1 MTNIYA
7 LKKYFRKSMSEKN
20 SFNPE
25 GFSYYDCNR
34 IFPYCHNGKCKN
46 FSKLMYLIIKERIYN
61 GHSIIIDHLNQNKN
75 EINHQNEH
83 GWTALMIA
91 SVTSSYWCTID
102 TVKLLLENGAD
113 PNIPNY
119 KGETALGL
127 VVGSL
132 TRINCLEINQRT
144 NFLKTAQ
151 LLIEYGANVNFQN
164 DFGDSILNHSG
175 GFILN
180 SSLQY
185 NNFDII
191 KILLDNNTNPNIS
204 NNKGN
209 TLLHNICIY
218 NQSCDDIIKLLLNY
232 NVDLNSINL
241 KRKTVLMYLCKFYN
255 KTNNVNS
262 IKLLLKNGANPNI
275 QNTKGNTAMMY
286 LFNKFYHEYGDNK
299 YNIIKLLLQYG
310 ANPNIKNNSGISV
323 LLRASTIQNGWE
335 RKNIIK
341 FLLKHGADPNITNN
355 QGLTFLMLLVKNP
368 QNHMT
373 KEFLNFVLKY
383 VDPNIKCN
391 KGKNILHY
399 IPSESIDSPD
409 ILKRLL
415 EFTTNPNARDYKG
428 RTPLMLACKKF
439 TSTNDIVK
447 INLLVEYSVISLT
460 DNNGKKAL
468 DYAMNNTSNIR
479 LFMVSILLEKGDT
492 FDVNI
497 KNDPLSKCLNFV
509 KQSSIAKQKYDIML
523 SKINIEANKFILR
536 PSSIRT
542 KILTVNWYIEHHNF
556 EKLALCDYSQLME
569 YLGATDID
577 DLKLRI
583 MENINYMD

>member
-1 MTNIYA
+1 
-7 LKKYFRKSMSEKN
+7 MSKKN

-34 IFPYCHNGKCKN
+34 IFPYCSNGKCKN
-46 FSKLMYLIIKERIYN
+46 FSKLMYFIIKERIYN

-113 PNIPNY
+113 PNIPNN

-127 VVGSL
+127 VVSYL
-132 TRINCLEINQRT
+132 MTNYLEIAQKTNCLKI
-144 NFLKTAQ
+144 AQ

-164 DFGDSILNHSG
+164 NYGDYILNHS
-175 GFILN
+175 
-180 SSLQY
+180 LQDK
-185 NNFDII
+185 NFDII
-191 KILLDNNTNPNIS
+191 KILLDNNTNPNLS

-209 TLLHNICIY
+209 TLLHNICIHGE
-218 NQSCDDIIKLLLNY
+218 SCDNIIKLLLNY
-232 NVDLNSINL
+232 NVDLNSVNL
-241 KRKTVLMYLCKFYN
+241 KGKTALMYLCKFYY
-255 KTNNVNS
+255 KTNNINS
-262 IKLLLKNGANPNI
+262 IELLLKNGANPNI

-286 LFNKFYHEYGDNK
+286 LFNRLHHEHGDKK

-310 ANPNIKNNSGISV
+310 ADPNIKNKNGVSV
-323 LLRASTIQNGWE
+323 LIRVSNTQNGWE
-335 RKNIIK
+335 SKNIIK
-341 FLLKHGADPNITNN
+341 ILLKYGADPNITNN

-368 QNHMT
+368 QNRMT
-373 KEFLNFVLKY
+373 IEYLDFVLKY

-399 IPSESIDSPD
+399 IPSESVNSSDN
-409 ILKRLL
+409 LKQLL
-415 EFTTNPNARDYKG
+415 EFGTDPNTRDYKG

-439 TSTNDIVK
+439 TNINDIVK
-447 INLLVEYSVISLT
+447 INLLVQHSIVCLT

-479 LFMVSILLEKGDT
+479 LFMVSFLLEKGDT

-497 KNDPLSKCLNFV
+497 KNDPFAKCLNFV
-509 KQSSIAKQKYDIML
+509 KQSSITRQKYDTML

-536 PSSIRT
+536 PDSIRT
-542 KILTVNWYIEHHNF
+542 KILTVNWYLEHDNV
-556 EKLALCDYSQLME
+556 EKLALYDYYQLME
-569 YLGATDID
+569 YLGATDTD
-577 DLKLRI
+577 DLKLRM
-583 MENINYMD
+583 METINHMD